1 MKPVMKPEMKDER
14 ATTIYVV
21 RHGRTT
27 LNAQGRFRGLAD
39 PPMDET
45 GLAEAEAVAARITAR
60 PDAFRPLAAIATSR
74 LVRARQT
81 AEAIGLAAGREP
93 FVLDELID
101 LDHGRWQ
108 GLTPDEARAL
118 DPDEYRRFRRDP
130 RSASA
135 PGGEA
140 LADVEARMRSAIRS
154 LATRYP
160 GEEMVAVSHEMPIR
174 LLVSGLRGLDG
185 SQVWEFDLPT
195 ASVTTLIHTAESGW
209 SAD

>member
-1 MKPVMKPEMKDER
+1 MVEAER

-27 LNAQGRFRGLAD
+27 LNAEGRFRGLAD
-39 PPMDET
+39 PPLDEI
-45 GLAEAEAVAARITAR
+45 GLAEADAVAAFIAER
-60 PDAFRPLAAIATSR
+60 PDAKRPLAAIATSR

-101 LDHGRWQ
+101 LDHGLWQ

-118 DPDEYRRFRRDP
+118 DPEGYERFRQDP
-130 RSASA
+130 RGATT

-140 LADVEARMRSAIRS
+140 LASAETRMRSALRTLS
-154 LATRYP
+154 ARYP
-160 GEEMVAVSHEMPIR
+160 GEEMVAVSHEIPIR
-174 LLVSGLRGLDG
+174 LLVSGVRGLDG
-185 SQVWEFDLPT
+185 PAVWEFELPT
-195 ASVTTLIHTAESGW
+195 ASVTTLVRKGDGGWTAV
-209 SAD
+209 

>member
-1 MKPVMKPEMKDER
+1 MKPAMNDER

-39 PPMDET
+39 PPLDEI
-45 GLAEAEAVAARITAR
+45 GLAEADAVAALIAAG
-60 PDAFRPLAAIATSR
+60 PNAHRPLAAIATSR

-93 FVLDELID
+93 FVLDELLD
-101 LDHGRWQ
+101 LDHGHWQ
-108 GLTPDEARAL
+108 GLTPDEAQAL
-118 DPDEYRRFRRDP
+118 DPDEYQLFRRDP
-130 RSASA
+130 RSATA

-140 LADVEARMRSAIRS
+140 MADVEARMRSAMRS

-160 GEEMVAVSHEMPIR
+160 GEEMVAVSHEIPIR

-185 SQVWEFDLPT
+185 PQVWEFDLPT
-195 ASVTTLIHTAESGW
+195 ASVTTLIHRVASGW